1 MKIYRLQEKEVK
13 IPAIGDKV
21 RVEFETENQW
31 ATCMGYDYIG
41 NPVFLFDNILTELPH
56 DEAEKYCEER
66 GWFLPSKQ
74 QLEKWTLMQDYRNRI
89 AGIKGERYT
98 DWWWLADKDDSG
110 CFDYVS
116 LAGGEYHEDM
126 SSFIGV
132 RPAFILKE
140 IQ

>member
-13 IPAIGDKV
+13 LPAIGDKI
-21 RVEFETENQW
+21 RVELEDENQW

-56 DEAEKYCEER
+56 DEAVKYCEEH
-66 GWFLPSKQ
+66 GWFLPNKKD
-74 QLEKWTLMQDYRNRI
+74 LDKWSLMQECRYR
-89 AGIKGERYT
+89 ATGIKGDKYT
-98 DWWWLADKDDSG
+98 TWWWLTNKGDNG
-110 CFDYVS
+110 CFDYIS

-132 RPAFILKE
+132 RPAFIKE
-140 IQ
+140 IIK